1 MAKKKSKK
9 KNVMEEAGKLI
20 ASEITYQLSD
30 IVNVD
35 SITEA
40 INEAVYDA
48 TIEMVND
55 SDICDILENHVQKV
69 FKEMKIDRAYIRKIV
84 KQEIRAMAKDII
96 S

>member
-1 MAKKKSKK
+1 VAKKKSKK